1 MHITLLFFFIVI
13 SFLIVRVGAVA
24 LELTGL
30 PRGKARFQALSAFT
44 GTGFTTR
51 ESEMIVNHHQRRKVV
66 ALLMVLGNIGIV
78 SLIAPPSSSRWSPP
92 GASGCRP

>member
-1 MHITLLFFFIVI
+1 MGVILLFFFIVI

-30 PRGKARFQALSAFT
+30 EKNKALFQALSAFT

-51 ESEMIVNHHQRRKVV
+51 ESEMIVGHPQRRRVV
-66 ALLMVLGNIGIV
+66 TILMVLGTAGIV
-78 SLIAPPSSSRWSPP
+78 SVIATFVLLH
-92 GASGCRP
+92 GYL